1 MMEGGDHA
9 MEWQTDLLT
18 NINCPYSAQAVRLQ
32 RALFHIWCFLA
43 SEGINNEAMEY
54 LRDHFE
60 DPVPF
65 EQRI

>member
-18 NINCPYSAQAVRLQ
+18 NINCPYSVQAVRLQ
-32 RALFHIWCFLA
+32 RVLFHIWCFLA
-43 SEGINNEAMEY
+43 SEGISDEALEY
-54 LRDHFE
+54 LREHSK
-60 DPVPF
+60 DPAPF